1 MNFRTLP
8 WLAVALSCGA
18 ALAQES
24 TGGPDRPIHLRDP
37 QLWGTPSR
45 VVEPM
50 YPLEA
55 IARRQTA
62 VVEIDGVVLG
72 SGVLADVTYRPDSP
86 ASSAFVAA
94 LQEVVPKWQFYTPVG
109 NDCMPATQR
118 VTARVSFEFA
128 GDAPKIFVTRT
139 KPERST
145 PPPKP
150 FVIGRELTPD
160 FPRSMALRGWEAR
173 VYSRVEIDPAGR
185 VVDISARAYSRYT
198 KQPIELAEFEKP
210 VEFALG
216 SWRYAPAPAGT
227 NGSRFAC
234 IDVDYKLR
242 S

>member
-1 MNFRTLP
+1 MNLRKLP
-8 WLAVALSCGA
+8 WLVVALHCGV
-18 ALAQES
+18 ALAQNS
-24 TGGPDRPIHLRDP
+24 DRPIHLRDP

-50 YPLEA
+50 YPQEA

-62 VVEIDGVVLG
+62 VVEVDGIVLG
-72 SGVLADVTYRPDSP
+72 SGALADVAYRPDPGASP
-86 ASSAFVAA
+86 AFVAA
-94 LQEVVPKWQFYTPVG
+94 LQAVVPQWLFFTPVG

-118 VTARVSFEFA
+118 ITTRVSFEFV
-128 GDAPKIFVTRT
+128 GDAPKIYVTRA

-150 FVIGRELTPD
+150 FVVGHELTPN

-173 VYSRVEIDPAGR
+173 VYSRVEIDSAGR
-185 VVDISARAYSRYT
+185 VVDINAKAYSRHT

-216 SWRYAPAPAGT
+216 SWRYAPAPAGSG
-227 NGSRFAC
+227 GSRFAC

-242 S
+242 G